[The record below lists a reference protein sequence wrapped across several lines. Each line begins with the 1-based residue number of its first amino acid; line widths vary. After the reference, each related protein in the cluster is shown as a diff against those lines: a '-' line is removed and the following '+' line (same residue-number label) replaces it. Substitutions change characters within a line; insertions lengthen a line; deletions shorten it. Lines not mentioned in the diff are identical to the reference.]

1 MSEAS
6 PSCVGCLFYVG
17 KNECQL
23 PTGKPT
29 ASIKSAR
36 EHYRSYF
43 RRPCVRKIKPVSIP
57 SGALESKSEGADIS
71 SPGVNR

>member
-36 EHYRSYF
+36 EHYRIYF
-43 RRPCVRKIKPVSIP
+43 HHPCERVASD
-57 SGALESKSEGADIS
+57 ALRAKSERADIG
-71 SPGVNR
+71 SPGVKQ